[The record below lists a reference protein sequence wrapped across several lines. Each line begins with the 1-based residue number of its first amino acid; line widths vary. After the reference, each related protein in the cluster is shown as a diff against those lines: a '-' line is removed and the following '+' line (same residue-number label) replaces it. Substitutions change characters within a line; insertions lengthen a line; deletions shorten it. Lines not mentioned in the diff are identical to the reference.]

1 MRFPLAVRFWDLCK
15 LDFAKFAERTD
26 LDATKPTS
34 GPRVAI
40 FDVCNASNDS
50 YDATTTFV
58 VSVDVCTFITDD
70 VVVSVVV
77 VVDGVV
83 TFHVQR
89 LRCDY
94 VEASTGNDERF
105 FFDLGQLIESFPEWW
120 DVKLKKWA
128 RSKCS
133 IKQQQQ
139 QQKIVERL
147 KTLVK
152 QTKLSWLCF

>member
-1 MRFPLAVRFWDLCK
+1 MCK

-77 VVDGVV
+77 DGVV
-83 TFHVQR
+83 TYHVQR

-105 FFDLGQLIESFPEWW
+105 FFDLGQLIESFPE
-120 DVKLKKWA
+120 
-128 RSKCS
+128 
-133 IKQQQQ
+133 
-139 QQKIVERL
+139 
-147 KTLVK
+147 
-152 QTKLSWLCF
+152 